1 MVDIRRSDQH
11 FIFEV
16 KGMHKLW
23 AFKSELKIPVENVTS
38 AHQDLSLVSGWK
50 GFRAP
55 GTSVPFLITAGTFH
69 LEGDKIFWDVMN
81 KEKSIV
87 VELRDEKYKRLIIE
101 VEDPAKAIE
110 LLSR

>member
-1 MVDIRRSDQH
+1 
-11 FIFEV
+11 
-16 KGMHKLW
+16 MHKLW